1 MSKTWKH
8 ILGAFLYT
16 VLAAAAGAYF
26 WFASLQYG
34 KAQPSQIC
42 KSVKVTLLDSSL
54 NKFISKEEVIGII
67 DRFLGPSVG
76 KNIDSIKLQQIEA
89 LLNHR
94 SVVKESQAFV
104 TRDGQMNIL
113 IRQRKP
119 VVRIEAPN
127 GGFYI
132 DETAYIFPLIPDH
145 PSYVP
150 VITGNIPENFL
161 EDESFT
167 DSTALISK
175 MLQMGL
181 FLERNPF
188 WNNQIEEVF
197 INDEGDAE
205 LITRAGEQR
214 IIFGDFDNIP
224 EKFNKLSSFYQYI
237 VPKEGWDKYACVNL
251 KYRGQIVCTKA
262 DARYLQKKREERA
275 KREAEEKAAIEAE
288 IKAKKE
294 AEEKALKEAE
304 KKAKEEEK
312 AKAEAKKAEEKK
324 ETKTTT
330 DTQTTSNTQ
339 QI

>member
-8 ILGAFLYT
+8 ILGGLLYT
-16 VLAAAAGAYF
+16 VLAVAAGAYF
-26 WFASLQYG
+26 WFADGLYG
-34 KAQPSQIC
+34 KAQPSQVC

-94 SVVKESQAFV
+94 SVVKESQAFI
-104 TRDGQMNIL
+104 TRDGQMNIE

-132 DETAYIFPLIPDH
+132 DETAYIFPLIPDY

-161 EDESFT
+161 EDENFT

-175 MLQMGL
+175 MLEMGL

-205 LITRAGEQR
+205 LVTRAGEQR

-237 VPKEGWDKYACVNL
+237 VPREGWDKYACVNL

-262 DARYLQKKREERA
+262 DARYMQKKREERA

-288 IKAKKE
+288 IKARKE

-304 KKAKEEEK
+304 KARQAEEK
-312 AKAEAKKAEEKK
+312 AKAEAEKKAKAEAEKAK
-324 ETKTTT
+324 KQTTT
-330 DTQTTSNTQ
+330 DTQTNQ
-339 QI
+339 